1 MSAVSWILLILFL
14 LVAGSGIV
22 ILIVGLFIE
31 DPNDNI
37 ISASYIC
44 ALSSIC
50 LAFFLMISLG
60 FDRSQKEYELSCESY
75 SVKKVITTV
84 EPSSTDPEVKADTTY
99 IIRCI
104 PKK

>member
-37 ISASYIC
+37 IPASYIC
-44 ALSSIC
+44 AFSSIC

-60 FDRSQKEYELSCESY
+60 FDSSQIDY
-75 SVKKVITTV
+75 
-84 EPSSTDPEVKADTTY
+84 
-99 IIRCI
+99 
-104 PKK
+104 

>member
-1 MSAVSWILLILFL
+1 MSVISWILLILFL
-14 LVAGSGIV
+14 LVAGSGIA

-31 DPNDNI
+31 DPNI
-37 ISASYIC
+37 IPASFIC

-75 SVKKVITTV
+75 SVKKMITTV
-84 EPSSTDPEVKADTTY
+84 EPSSTDPDVKADTTY
-99 IIRCI
+99 IIRYI
-104 PKK
+104 PKR